1 MSEVQKPVE
10 EPVAAPTT
18 ETPAVE
24 PETKAVEETPAP
36 VETATET
43 PAVAEDAP
51 ATTEEAA
58 PVKEEAKPVEEGVLG
73 YKAPG
78 LIKYVIYFLS
88 LVDLPATLACF
99 NLFCKQASST

>member
-24 PETKAVEETPAP
+24 PETKAVEETPAT
-36 VETATET
+36 VETAAET
-43 PAVAEDAP
+43 PAAETAP

-58 PVKEEAKPVEEGVLG
+58 PAKEEAKPVEEGVLG

-88 LVDLPATLACF
+88 LLDLPATPACL
-99 NLFCKQASST
+99 NLFCK